1 MQFSE
6 MIFVGGFLPLFLV
19 FSFIRSIRKKAA
31 DSSFLQKENKRENK
45 IFLFFSLVFLLS
57 QGLISLLIL
66 SAIMLYSFAVGKRIH
81 EKSKRFFAFSIL
93 ILLLPLLFFKYSIYF
108 SSLPLWLKGFMPFG
122 ISFYTFRF
130 ISYLSDCRKEGN
142 AEESLFHFALYAFAF
157 PVLSQGPILRYKDM
171 R

>member
-66 SAIMLYSFAVGKRIH
+66 SAIMLYSFAVGKRIQ

-108 SSLPLWLKGFMPFG
+108 H
-122 ISFYTFRF
+122 
-130 ISYLSDCRKEGN
+130 
-142 AEESLFHFALYAFAF
+142 HFLY
-157 PVLSQGPILRYKDM
+157 G
-171 R
+171 